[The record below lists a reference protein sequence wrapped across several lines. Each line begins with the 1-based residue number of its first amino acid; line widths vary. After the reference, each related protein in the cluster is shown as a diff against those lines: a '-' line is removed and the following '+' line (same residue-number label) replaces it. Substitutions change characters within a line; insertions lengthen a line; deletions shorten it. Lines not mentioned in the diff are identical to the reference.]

1 MKKRIIIVLGILIAA
16 GGIGSGVWYH
26 FNGSGQSGSGDTVV
40 YVSKVSVITGAET
53 AATNRFAGVV
63 EPQETVNVK
72 IESGRKVKEVQVKTG
87 EEVKKGQLL
96 FEYDLSSIE
105 DDLKQAQLDLDR
117 LKNEQISLTEQ
128 ISTLE
133 AEKKKAKAEDQLS
146 YTIEIETNKM
156 NLKKNEYSQKSK
168 QSEIDK
174 LQSATQNTEVR
185 SEIDGVIQKIDTSKM
200 TSDDGDSVDDSSAM
214 DSTSSSD
221 SSSDSSAFIT
231 ILSTGAYRVKGKV
244 NEQNRDSIVPGE
256 AVIIR
261 SRVDSSKTWK
271 GTMGS
276 IDVNNGTSDDSSNDM
291 YFGMSSTS
299 SDDQTTSTSYPFYVE
314 LDSSENLMLG
324 QHVYIERD
332 IGQDD
337 QKDGLW
343 LSDYYILDTDTNEPY
358 VWAANDKNRLE
369 KRYVTLGKHDDD
381 LGEYEI
387 VDGLTK
393 KDAIAF
399 PTEALE
405 EGEKT
410 EVGDLAQTMSG
421 GADGITY
428 MDDDSYGADGSVS
441 DMTDMESSA
450 DDFTEPDM
458 DESSTDTTDNSSDTD
473 DVIDPNEE
481 LVPIDEAPGMSADG
495 DVEGIE

>member
-1 MKKRIIIVLGILIAA
+1 
-16 GGIGSGVWYH
+16 
-26 FNGSGQSGSGDTVV
+26 
-40 YVSKVSVITGAET
+40 
-53 AATNRFAGVV
+53 
-63 EPQETVNVK
+63 
-72 IESGRKVKEVQVKTG
+72 
-87 EEVKKGQLL
+87 
-96 FEYDLSSIE
+96 
-105 DDLKQAQLDLDR
+105 
-117 LKNEQISLTEQ
+117 
-128 ISTLE
+128 
-133 AEKKKAKAEDQLS
+133 
-146 YTIEIETNKM
+146 
-156 NLKKNEYSQKSK
+156 
-168 QSEIDK
+168 
-174 LQSATQNTEVR
+174 
-185 SEIDGVIQKIDTSKM
+185 
-200 TSDDGDSVDDSSAM
+200 
-214 DSTSSSD
+214 
-221 SSSDSSAFIT
+221 
-231 ILSTGAYRVKGKV
+231 
-244 NEQNRDSIVPGE
+244 
-256 AVIIR
+256 
-261 SRVDSSKTWK
+261 
-271 GTMGS
+271 MGS

-421 GADGITY
+421 GADGITD